1 MEVVGDRAR
10 QLAAAIT
17 GLEHWRVDGSWAIYQ
32 PPGKAF
38 LVRVAPIPE
47 GALRR
52 NDRAFYRAILVRSK
66 DGWAER
72 NRPCGTPAEAIRW
85 AESLDLG

>member
-32 PPGKAF
+32 PPGAQQF
-38 LVRVAPIPE
+38 VI
-47 GALRR
+47 
-52 NDRAFYRAILVRSK
+52 
-66 DGWAER
+66 AEL
-72 NRPCGTPAEAIRW
+72 T
-85 AESLDLG
+85 